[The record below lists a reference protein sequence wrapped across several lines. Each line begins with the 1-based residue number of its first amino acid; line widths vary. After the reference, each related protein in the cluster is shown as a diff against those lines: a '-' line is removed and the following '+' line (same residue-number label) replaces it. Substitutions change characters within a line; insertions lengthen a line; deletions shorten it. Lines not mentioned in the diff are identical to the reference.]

1 MKRFTLF
8 GGGLLLALFFWL
20 QPAAQAAP
28 PLARK
33 IEPLVATATQPEI
46 RGSTNAPG
54 ATTSDP
60 CTEYLIDGD
69 FQNQDAAWH
78 MDPADH
84 VYYDWGNSHNGSP
97 SVQLSNAD
105 NTYAAFWQAVD
116 IPVDATAITVNFDGH
131 LDGDFNNEDFHLHFY
146 NPDFSQ
152 DWGYQVVDFDCNC
165 QWVSFEQSWDVSN
178 LRGKRVNLTFELNE
192 ALNKAVT
199 THLINVDNASLTIC
213 RPELTATPTLI
224 NTPLPTA
231 TPTRT
236 STNTPLP
243 LPTATATA
251 TATNTPLPTATA
263 TATATNTPLPTA
275 TATATATNT
284 PLPTATATATATPSP
299 TTTVSRVAGDAYE
312 TDNQCSEAKT
322 INTDGTAQLHSFH
335 APLDTDWVRLEATA
349 GVSYRIEVQIP
360 DESPADVT
368 LELYEDC
375 GNLPS
380 NLWNQPFTA
389 GVRLDF
395 TASKSGPIFLR
406 LNNTPDTV
414 ASEQVTYLLSV
425 RPPTLTQPGQG
436 AVIILAGRVKINDR
450 LQSNIHNVTNAAYA
464 LFNSRGYPNDNIYY
478 LATNSELP
486 GVDASATTDNLRN
499 AIVNWAATKVDSERA
514 LTLYL
519 MDHGAPGLFYIDK
532 PNGQQLKPQ
541 ELDAWLHELETKTP
555 GVKVNIIIEAC
566 NAGSFTRDLSKLS
579 KPNRVVIT
587 STSADNLAYASATG
601 AYFSDHLL
609 TGLQQG
615 QTLAQS
621 FLDAQVAVR
630 RIVSLQDPWLDSD
643 GDGKPNELEDRNIAA
658 ARGFGI
664 GALSTD
670 EANENWPPFI
680 KSASA
685 PTTINNRRGI
695 ISAEVRDDKGVDQVW
710 AVIYPPS
717 YTPPQNADELTP
729 ETLPTIVLQP
739 QGNNRYAA
747 EYPGFDENGLY
758 RIVIQAKDDRLFTA
772 RPLAITVNTGTRLFL
787 PLVAR

>member
-1 MKRFTLF
+1 MKEKAMKRSMLF
-8 GGGLLLALFFWL
+8 VIGLLLALLFWL

-33 IEPLVATATQPEI
+33 IDSLAATATQPAI
-46 RGSTNAPG
+46 RGSTDAPG
-54 ATTSDP
+54 ATTSEQ
-60 CTEYLIDGD
+60 CSEYLIDGD
-69 FQNQDAAWH
+69 FQNQDAAWR

-84 VYYDWGNSHNGSP
+84 VDYDWGNSHNGSP

-105 NTYAAFWQAVD
+105 NPYATLWQAVD
-116 IPVDATAITVNFDGH
+116 IPVDATAITVKFDGH
-131 LDGDFNNEDFHLHFY
+131 LDGDFANEDFHLHFY

-152 DWGYQVVDFDCNC
+152 DWGHQVVDFECNC
-165 QWVSFEQSWDVSN
+165 QWVSFEQNWAVDN

-199 THLINVDNASLTIC
+199 THVINVDNASLTIC
-213 RPELTATPTLI
+213 RPDPTATPTVTNTPLPTATSTGTAT

-243 LPTATATA
+243 TA

-263 TATATNTPLPTA
+263 TATPTV
-275 TATATATNT
+275 
-284 PLPTATATATATPSP
+284 PPSPTATPSR
-299 TTTVSRVAGDAYE
+299 TAGDAYE

-322 INTDGTAQLHSFH
+322 INTDGTAQLRSFH
-335 APLDTDWVRLEATA
+335 APLDTDWVRFEATA

-360 DESPADVT
+360 DESLADVA

-375 GNLPS
+375 GTLPG

-395 TASKSGPIFLR
+395 IAAKSGPIFLR
-406 LNNTPDTV
+406 LNNTPDT
-414 ASEQVTYLLSV
+414 AAGEQVTYLLSV
-425 RPPTLTQPGQG
+425 RPPALTQPGQG

-450 LQSNIHNVTNAAYA
+450 LQSNIHNVTNAVYT

-478 LATNSELP
+478 LATNSELS

-541 ELDAWLHELETKTP
+541 DLDTWLNELESKAP

-670 EANENWPPFI
+670 DANENWPPFI

-787 PLVAR
+787 PLVTR